1 MNNNII
7 NKIIESSHC
16 KTGRDNSTDELLEWV
31 KERNRNVSVNIRK
44 IPRENDTMWQYYP
57 NEGIVA
63 NKDRTFFTISG
74 YKQNDIEQPIIL
86 QNEIGYLGILCQE
99 RNGIMQFLMQAKI
112 EPGNINKIQV
122 SPTIQATKSNF
133 MQKHGGNKP
142 PYLEYFLNAHSSNV
156 VVDQIQSEQAS
167 RFLGKRN
174 RNIVVNI
181 AGGEEIPILPSHKW
195 MTLGQLK
202 ELMKYENLV
211 NMDARTVISCLPLH
225 LADAEVTKQYFRN
238 MPLYRS
244 MLIGDQVNH
253 IAEIYN
259 YINNCRMFD
268 DQEASLIPLEN
279 LKDWEW
285 QNGEFI
291 SKNGYHFKV
300 VFCDIEIEGR
310 EVKRWTQPLFE
321 ATGIATF
328 GLLCTEVDGIM
339 KFVVRSK
346 SEIGNFDGP
355 ELGPS
360 IQLEADE
367 EPSGVIE
374 EFFMKQYLSKNG
386 IVHDIILSEEGGRFY
401 HEQNQNIVLNISKE
415 SLPKLPEGYFL
426 VDYRTLSELV
436 QVNNVLN
443 IQLRNLLSLLEV

>member
-1 MNNNII
+1 
-7 NKIIESSHC
+7 
-16 KTGRDNSTDELLEWV
+16 
-31 KERNRNVSVNIRK
+31 
-44 IPRENDTMWQYYP
+44 
-57 NEGIVA
+57 
-63 NKDRTFFTISG
+63 
-74 YKQNDIEQPIIL
+74 
-86 QNEIGYLGILCQE
+86 
-99 RNGIMQFLMQAKI
+99 
-112 EPGNINKIQV
+112 
-122 SPTIQATKSNF
+122 
-133 MQKHGGNKP
+133 
-142 PYLEYFLNAHSSNV
+142 
-156 VVDQIQSEQAS
+156 
-167 RFLGKRN
+167 
-174 RNIVVNI
+174 
-181 AGGEEIPILPSHKW
+181 

-244 MLIGDQVNH
+244 MLIGDKVNH
-253 IAEIYN
+253 VAEIYN

-279 LKDWEW
+279 LKEWEW
-285 QNGEFI
+285 QNGEFVNKI
-291 SKNGYHFKV
+291 GYHFKV
-300 VFCDIEIEGR
+300 IFCDIEIEGR

-355 ELGPS
+355 ELLPL
-360 IQLEADE
+360 IQREADE

-401 HEQNQNIVLNISKE
+401 HEQNQNIILNIPKE
-415 SLPKLPEGYFL
+415 CLPELPEGYFL